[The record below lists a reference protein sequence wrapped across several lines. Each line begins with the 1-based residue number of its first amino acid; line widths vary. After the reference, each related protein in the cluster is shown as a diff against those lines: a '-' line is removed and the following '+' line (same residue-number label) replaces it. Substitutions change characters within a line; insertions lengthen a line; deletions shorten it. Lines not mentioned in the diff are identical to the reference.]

1 MSESTLTLVLLY
13 PEILGTYGDRG
24 NAIALAHRAGA
35 RGIRT
40 ELLEVGYGDAL
51 PESGDIYLVGGSE
64 DTAQALAARALAEQP
79 GAVRILT
86 DNTVLA
92 VCAGFQLMGR
102 SYRGGDGAQKPGLGI
117 LDVECHPLSGERAVG
132 ELLIETAAATP
143 ELAGL
148 ESLTGFENHASDARL
163 GPGAKP
169 LGRVVG
175 GIGNGDG
182 TEGAVQGRM
191 VATYLHGPVL
201 VRNPGLADVLL
212 ERTTGPLAP
221 YEDEAVTQ
229 LRRERIDAV
238 LNPPKRRLSL
248 RPRR

>member
-1 MSESTLTLVLLY
+1 MSESTLTLVLVY

-24 NAIALAHRAGA
+24 NAVALAHRARA
-35 RGIRT
+35 RGIDT
-40 ELLEVGYGDAL
+40 DLVEVAYGDPL
-51 PESGDIYLVGGSE
+51 PESGDIFLIGGSE

-102 SYRGGDGAQKPGLGI
+102 SYRGGDGTQKPGLGI
-117 LDVECHPLSGERAVG
+117 LDVECHPLTGERAVG
-132 ELLIETAAATP
+132 ELLIECTVTAP
-143 ELAGL
+143 EFAGL
-148 ESLTGFENHASDARL
+148 PPLTGFENHASDARR
-163 GPGAKP
+163 GPGAEP
-169 LGRVVG
+169 LGRVLG
-175 GIGNGDG
+175 GVGNGDG

-201 VRNPGLADVLL
+201 VRNPALADLLL
-212 ERTTGPLAP
+212 ERTTGPLAA
-221 YEDEAVTQ
+221 YDDEAVEQ
-229 LRRERIDAV
+229 LRRERIEAV
-238 LNPPKRRLSL
+238 LEPPKRGLSL